1 MKKQCKK
8 VMFLLRLVFFI
19 CRVLRLNAVKNMDY
33 VSEGKVTFFRKAHKF
48 AKLRR
53 FKWSAPIK

>member
-33 VSEGKVTFFRKAHKF
+33 VSEGKGKVKTVINLDNNLEH
-48 AKLRR
+48 L
-53 FKWSAPIK
+53 